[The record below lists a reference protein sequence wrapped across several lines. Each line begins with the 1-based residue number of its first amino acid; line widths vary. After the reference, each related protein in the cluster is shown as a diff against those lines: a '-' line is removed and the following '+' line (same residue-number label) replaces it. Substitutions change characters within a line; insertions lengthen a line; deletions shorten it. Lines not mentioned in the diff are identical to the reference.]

1 MEDMKHGDPPVI
13 KDGLLENPPATIIE
27 YHWYIWTAH
36 VFICFPIRTS
46 IYGGFPFATFDH
58 WRVTPYHIGSP
69 RTGSDSKIDIKSLR
83 HSQALNTLNVLNS
96 LVKKLEDDYQ
106 SKLVHVLSCHLSL
119 GLLQVLLIIS
129 GMNPRT
135 PTHTCWHKWIHLL
148 RTCPDL
154 QPFQTMG
161 SNWFQRQEW
170 SSRFSQ
176 QKIRLNKSQ
185 MGYNLFFRKIT
196 STIINIQKL
205 IGALGQFFIFPD
217 IGNFIIPTDEVHHFS
232 EV

>member
-1 MEDMKHGDPPVI
+1 MI

-58 WRVTPYHIGSP
+58 WRVTPYQIGSP

-106 SKLVHVLSCHLSL
+106 SKLVHILSCHLSL

-154 QPFQTMG
+154 QPF
-161 SNWFQRQEW
+161 NWRAVTDFNGKNDQADSASKRSGW
-170 SSRFSQ
+170 ISHRWAIICSSARSHQ
-176 QKIRLNKSQ
+176 QS
-185 MGYNLFFRKIT
+185 
-196 STIINIQKL
+196 
-205 IGALGQFFIFPD
+205 
-217 IGNFIIPTDEVHHFS
+217 
-232 EV
+232 